1 MCCLPD
7 RAQGLKDSRTFY
19 PTAELLSRSHM
30 VLGSFPGGH
39 ELRINTS
46 ENISPKPKLLS
57 LSKHLLP
64 RILAQVLITSSQK
77 WSTEGCAK
85 YHVSCEKHFSV
96 FLKPWQTGAC
106 NCPEILF
113 WSQTSL
119 SLHQESLHTL
129 AVKCW
134 TTKVAQVS
142 VTRARKQMLQ
152 GWHCFDSLDN
162 SILIKCPLWT
172 RASEETNVKLIM
184 TKKSATKQAIYIPSG
199 QCASPSATPY
209 PYSRAMSQ
217 RWQPGIARWLPNYFL
232 SHIFQNRLNTL
243 LNSAIHSFPLIL
255 FMILFVSVQ

>member
-162 SILIKCPLWT
+162 SMPPVDKGKWRDQCQIDNDKKIRNKAGHLHTQWSVCKSISYTLSLFQGYVPKVAAWYCKVTTKLFLIPHF
-172 RASEETNVKLIM
+172 
-184 TKKSATKQAIYIPSG
+184 SAE
-199 QCASPSATPY
+199 
-209 PYSRAMSQ
+209 
-217 RWQPGIARWLPNYFL
+217 
-232 SHIFQNRLNTL
+232 
-243 LNSAIHSFPLIL
+243 
-255 FMILFVSVQ
+255 